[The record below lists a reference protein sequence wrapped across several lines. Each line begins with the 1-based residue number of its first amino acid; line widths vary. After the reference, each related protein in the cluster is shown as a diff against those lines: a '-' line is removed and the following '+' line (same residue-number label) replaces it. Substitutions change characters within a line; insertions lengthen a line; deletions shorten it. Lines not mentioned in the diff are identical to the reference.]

1 MGTVIVKDRQTLL
14 DIALQTSG
22 SMEAVVDLAL
32 ANGLSITD
40 ELSDGR
46 VLETVEVIDAAVVE
60 RYEINGIFPAT
71 EASDEERSAMAWEGI
86 GFMAIENDFVV
97 S

>member
-1 MGTVIVKDRQTLL
+1 MGTITVKDRQTLL

-22 SMEAVVDLAL
+22 SVEAVVDLAL

-40 ELSDGR
+40 ELADGNELATAG
-46 VLETVEVIDAAVVE
+46 VAEEAVVN

-71 EASDEERSAMAWEGI
+71 EASDEERSAMAYEGI

>member
-1 MGTVIVKDRQTLL
+1 MGTIIVKDRQTLL

-22 SMEAVVDLAL
+22 SVEAVMELAI
-32 ANGLSITD
+32 ANGRSVTAVLEDGD
-40 ELSDGR
+40 EL
-46 VLETVEVIDAAVVE
+46 TVAGVADATVVN

-71 EASDEERSAMAWEGI
+71 EASDEERSAMAYEGI

>member
-1 MGTVIVKDRQTLL
+1 MVKERQTLL

-22 SMEAVVDLAL
+22 SVEAVVDLAL

-40 ELSDGR
+40 ELSDGQ
-46 VLETVEVIDAAVVE
+46 VLEVVEVKDVAVVS
-60 RYEINGIFPAT
+60 RYEISGIFPAT
-71 EASDEERSAMAWEGI
+71 EASDEERSAMAYEGI

>member
-1 MGTVIVKDRQTLL
+1 MGMITVKDRQTLL
-14 DIALQTSG
+14 DITLQTSG
-22 SMEAVVDLAL
+22 SVEAVVELART
-32 ANGLSITD
+32 NGLSITD
-40 ELSDGR
+40 ELTDGKELATAG
-46 VLETVEVIDAAVVE
+46 VAEEAVVS

-71 EASDEERSAMAWEGI
+71 EASDEERSAMAYEGI

>member
-1 MGTVIVKDRQTLL
+1 MVKERQTLL

-22 SMEAVVDLAL
+22 SVEAVMELAKQ
-32 ANGLSITD
+32 NGLSITD
-40 ELSDGR
+40 ELSDGQ
-46 VLETVEVIDAAVVE
+46 VLEVKEVKDVAVVSH
-60 RYEINGIFPAT
+60 YEINCIVPAT
-71 EASDEERSAMAWEGI
+71 EASDEERSAMAYEGI